1 MSTSLL
7 YHAWG
12 VRGYVYQ
19 HCDFVNGGIIFYLN
33 QEKDFRCAR
42 CGCRRVIRRGTVTRH
57 FKSLPVGGK
66 PVTLVLPVQRVAC
79 SNCAALGQVEVA
91 FAEARRSYT
100 KSFERYAVDLCR
112 MATIDDVARRLGVSW
127 DTIKDIEKRYLQ
139 QRFGKPKLQHLRLI
153 AIDEFYLGKTGRFI
167 TLVLDLESGAIVF
180 VGEGKGGEALD
191 PFWKR
196 LRASGAKIQAVAMD
210 MSAAY
215 TAAVA
220 DHLPN
225 AAVIF
230 DHFHV
235 IKLFNEKL
243 TDLRREMFREA
254 TDKLHKDVLKGT
266 RWLLLKQPE
275 HLDRKKDESKRLHE
289 ALTLNEPLAKAYYLR
304 EDLCQFW
311 TQPSKEKAAQFLE
324 DWISR
329 ASASGVRMLM
339 QFAKTL
345 ASRRRGL
352 LAYYDF
358 GITTG
363 KLEGTNRKI
372 RTLQNR
378 AYGYRDRAFFKLK
391 LYALHQVKYALVG

>member
-1 MSTSLL
+1 M
-7 YHAWG
+7 
-12 VRGYVYQ
+12 
-19 HCDFVNGGIIFYLN
+19 
-33 QEKDFRCAR
+33 
-42 CGCRRVIRRGTVTRH
+42 
-57 FKSLPVGGK
+57 
-66 PVTLVLPVQRVAC
+66 
-79 SNCAALGQVEVA
+79 
-91 FAEARRSYT
+91 
-100 KSFERYAVDLCR
+100 FERYAVELCR
-112 MATIDDVARRLGVSW
+112 MATINDVACHLGVSW
-127 DTIKDIEKRYLQ
+127 DTVKDMEKRHLQ
-139 QRFGKPKLQHLRLI
+139 RFFGKPKLQHLRLI
-153 AIDEFYLGKTGRFI
+153 AIDEFYLGKKGKYI

-180 VGEGKGGEALD
+180 VGEGKGAEALE

-196 LRASGAKIQAVAMD
+196 LRRNAAQIEAVAMD

-220 DHLPN
+220 EHLPN

-243 TDLRREMFREA
+243 SDLRREMYREA

-275 HLDRKKDESKRLHE
+275 NLDHKKDESKRLHE

-311 TQPSKEKAAQFLE
+311 TQLNKEKATAFLD
-324 DWISR
+324 DWIRR

-378 AYGYRDRAFFKLK
+378 AYGYRDREFFKLK
-391 LYALHQVKYALVG
+391 LYSLHQVKYALVG